1 MIPGI
6 VDYSNNCGQKGFHL
20 FKSVIATASPA
31 VGDRCDVRKE
41 ESDMM
46 TIVFGTLVLAV
57 AAVAAVTL
65 IAFLDVAFHPPEYS
79 LAAVRKDNTLSS
91 LRTRDLFVWFS
102 ETAQSMT
109 RSLISAQRDATTAAP
124 RNSSERLEETFDVRA
139 CSSRTAATP
148 EEILEIAGYLRETQ
162 SPETV
167 DAIRWQAKQNSR
179 AVAEEGRTACSSHRC
194 PLLCEDGTCMALP
207 VRPIQCRVRCE
218 MLGRSI
224 PFADDDERARIILDG
239 TEAGVSQALN
249 ESGRS
254 TELYELNSGLGQA
267 LSVPDA
273 AEKWESGENLFE
285 ECIPY
290 RGCTA
295 SAN

>member
-1 MIPGI
+1 
-6 VDYSNNCGQKGFHL
+6 
-20 FKSVIATASPA
+20 
-31 VGDRCDVRKE
+31 
-41 ESDMM
+41 MM

-57 AAVAAVTL
+57 AAVAAVVL
-65 IAFLDVAFHPPEYS
+65 IAFLDVAFHPPAYS
-79 LAAVRKDNTLSS
+79 LAAVRKENTLSS
-91 LRTRDLFVWFS
+91 LRKRDLFAWFS

-109 RSLISAQRDATTAAP
+109 RSLISARRDARTGPLGPADSAQ
-124 RNSSERLEETFDVRA
+124 ETFDVRA

-148 EEILEIAGYLRETQ
+148 EEILEIAGYLRQTQ

-167 DAIRWQAKQNSR
+167 EAIRRQAGENSR
-179 AVAEEGRTACSSHRC
+179 VVAEEDAKHTCAGHRC

-218 MLGRSI
+218 MLGRAV
-224 PFADDDERARIILDG
+224 PFADDERARVILDG

-249 ESGRS
+249 ESGGS
-254 TELYELNSGLGQA
+254 SELYELNSGLGRV

-273 AEKWESGENLFE
+273 AEKWESGENLFA
-285 ECIPY
+285 ECLPY
-290 RGCTA
+290 RECAA